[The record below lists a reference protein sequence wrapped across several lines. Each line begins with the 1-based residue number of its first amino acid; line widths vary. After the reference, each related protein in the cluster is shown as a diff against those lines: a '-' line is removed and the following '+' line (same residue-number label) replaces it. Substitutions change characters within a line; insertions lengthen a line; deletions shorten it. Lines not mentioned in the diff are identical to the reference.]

1 MYTSGTT
8 GRPKGVMLTHAN
20 LAWKNY
26 AHVTE
31 FGFTSSDIG
40 LACGPLYHV
49 GALDLVTTTMI
60 AVGATTII
68 HRTFD
73 AALVVDEI
81 ERSRITTVWMAPAM
95 LRAVLDQPGIEGRDL
110 SSVRVIIAGGE
121 KLPIPYI
128 ERLQRVFPAAWL
140 ADAYGLT
147 ETVSGD
153 TFLDPDGART
163 KVGSV
168 GRACL
173 YLELEIWGDDDAP
186 VPAGERGE
194 VVLRGP
200 KVFLG
205 YWNDP
210 DATAAAFRGGWFHTG
225 DIGIKDDD
233 GYVYIVDRLK
243 DMIVSGGE
251 NIASSEVERVL
262 YEHPA
267 VGRGR
272 RDRSPRRAVGRGAR
286 SRSSCS
292 QPGAAATADELIEHC
307 RGQLA
312 KFKVPKDVTFIEALP
327 RNPSGKVLKRELRT
341 VTPSDVDA
349 TPCGNSGS
357 TAASRWSRVPAGA
370 SGAATPGCSGRGE
383 RAWWSTTSAGRRRA
397 TVPMPA
403 RRDRWPTRSSPPAAR
418 RSATRT
424 TCRPNWAR
432 CDLIDTALREFGRI
446 DIVVNN
452 AGIVRWG
459 DLPDVELDA
468 LQDTLD
474 VHLVGSF
481 NVTRAAWPHLM
492 TQEYGRV
499 VMTTSTGMFGLRG
512 NLAYAAAKAGVVGLM
527 RNMKLSGRRYNITVN
542 AVAPVAATRMGGAE
556 EDDAEPPADMAPELV
571 APLVAYLCHEDCPV
585 SGEIYAAGGG
595 RFSRI
600 FIATTEGYVPSGDP
614 TPEDVAANW
623 AAINDEAGYSVP
635 ADLPD
640 WAAKY
645 MKHLPS

>member
-1 MYTSGTT
+1 MPINWRLAAAELRYLLEHSGAKVLVCDEALTGLADDAMAGLASTPARSCVSPDPPDGWERFTGLEAGPIPTRVAVGGDDIHRLMYTSGTT

-60 AVGATTII
+60 AAGATTIV

-173 YLELEIWGDDDAP
+173 YLELEIWGEDDTP

-200 KVFLG
+200 KVFQG

-225 DIGIKDDD
+225 DIGVKDDD

-267 VGRGR
+267 VSEVAVIGRPDERWGEV
-272 RDRSPRRAVGRGAR
+272 PVAVVVLV
-286 SRSSCS
+286 
-292 QPGAAATADELIEHC
+292 PGAEATADELIEHC

-341 VTPSDVDA
+341 P
-349 TPCGNSGS
+349 
-357 TAASRWSRVPAGA
+357 
-370 SGAATPGCSGRGE
+370 
-383 RAWWSTTSAGRRRA
+383 
-397 TVPMPA
+397 
-403 RRDRWPTRSSPPAAR
+403 
-418 RSATRT
+418 
-424 TCRPNWAR
+424 
-432 CDLIDTALREFGRI
+432 
-446 DIVVNN
+446 
-452 AGIVRWG
+452 
-459 DLPDVELDA
+459 
-468 LQDTLD
+468 
-474 VHLVGSF
+474 
-481 NVTRAAWPHLM
+481 
-492 TQEYGRV
+492 
-499 VMTTSTGMFGLRG
+499 
-512 NLAYAAAKAGVVGLM
+512 
-527 RNMKLSGRRYNITVN
+527 
-542 AVAPVAATRMGGAE
+542 
-556 EDDAEPPADMAPELV
+556 
-571 APLVAYLCHEDCPV
+571 
-585 SGEIYAAGGG
+585 
-595 RFSRI
+595 
-600 FIATTEGYVPSGDP
+600 
-614 TPEDVAANW
+614 
-623 AAINDEAGYSVP
+623 
-635 ADLPD
+635 
-640 WAAKY
+640 
-645 MKHLPS
+645 